1 MKSGKLTNLL
11 LFLIFLALVANLLV
25 PILKAKDALALMS
38 NSDSVPPAVIA
49 AEVSEELAPSRLAA
63 VVADALNNIASSN
76 QSIAAAILEHSRSNE
91 NIAYS
96 LDKVASGMRSQ
107 RSEE

>member
-25 PILKAKDALALMS
+25 PVLKAKDALAVMS
-38 NSDSVPPAVIA
+38 NDSIPPAVIA